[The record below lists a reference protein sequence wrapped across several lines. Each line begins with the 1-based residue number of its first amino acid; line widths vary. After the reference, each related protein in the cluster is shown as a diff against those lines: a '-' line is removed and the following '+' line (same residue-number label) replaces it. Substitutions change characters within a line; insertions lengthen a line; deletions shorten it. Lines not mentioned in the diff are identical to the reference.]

1 MKFSEPLKTQNPFI
15 IINSLDSGEKEIRW
29 VQRSFLEFIFWNFHN
44 LAWSESNPTK
54 ITKNLWLQMAFDLFK
69 EEMFK
74 LKKYIVPAVHSSH
87 QNKSQKSLLKLAS

>member
-1 MKFSEPLKTQNPFI
+1 
-15 IINSLDSGEKEIRW
+15 
-29 VQRSFLEFIFWNFHN
+29 
-44 LAWSESNPTK
+44 
-54 ITKNLWLQMAFDLFK
+54 MAFDLFK